1 MYILLSLAVILL
13 FSSSST
19 ATENLEKLYTEMYQ
33 HMISKDISQLSEI
46 LDDSFI
52 LVHMTGMKQD
62 KQEYLKAIADGTL
75 NYYSETTEKVNIKIN
90 ENKASII
97 GQSRVNATVFGGGRH
112 TWRLELDIDL
122 INKDG
127 RWLITEARAS
137 TY

>member
-1 MYILLSLAVILL
+1 
-13 FSSSST
+13 
-19 ATENLEKLYTEMYQ
+19 MYQ

-97 GQSRVNATVFGGGRH
+97 GQSRVNAAVFGGGRH

>member
-97 GQSRVNATVFGGGRH
+97 GQSRVNAAVFGGGRH